1 MARSYAG
8 EARDDPGA
16 REASALLASATGN
29 AERTSEASQRD
40 RVAEDEWMARRSQLE
55 AARDRS
61 VEKVRSAQ
69 RHWETLAGADADPH
83 DLEGVLR
90 LHDPQFVITGAAT
103 KTSPTVRTVNAVH
116 RTAMARWKVAW
127 AALGYEQPPALENF
141 DEHIT
146 RLSGGGTRVEVE
158 KVEQRL
164 KAAEAW
170 SNAGATIDRPLILVE
185 PENWLPED
193 ELEAMLRTL
202 PAGAEV
208 VLVTRQ

>member
-1 MARSYAG
+1 
-8 EARDDPGA
+8 
-16 REASALLASATGN
+16 
-29 AERTSEASQRD
+29 
-40 RVAEDEWMARRSQLE
+40 
-55 AARDRS
+55 
-61 VEKVRSAQ
+61 
-69 RHWETLAGADADPH
+69 
-83 DLEGVLR
+83 
-90 LHDPQFVITGAAT
+90 
-103 KTSPTVRTVNAVH
+103 
-116 RTAMARWKVAW
+116 
-127 AALGYEQPPALENF
+127 
-141 DEHIT
+141 
-146 RLSGGGTRVEVE
+146 VEVE